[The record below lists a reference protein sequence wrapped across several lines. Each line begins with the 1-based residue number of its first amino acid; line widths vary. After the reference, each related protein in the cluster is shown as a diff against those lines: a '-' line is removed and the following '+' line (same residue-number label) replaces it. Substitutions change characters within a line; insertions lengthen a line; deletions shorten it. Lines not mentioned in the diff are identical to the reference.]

1 LKNIEMRFTIYDLR
15 FTIYDCGL
23 RIADFRLQILPSGN
37 WFISELGNW
46 FCNDCEQQ
54 NDKMNRQILKYAA
67 LILIILGL
75 IGFISETAPLWSRYA
90 TLGLGL
96 LLLLLSFIGKSG
108 K

>member
-1 LKNIEMRFTIYDLR
+1 LQ
-15 FTIYDCGL
+15 
-23 RIADFRLQILPSGN
+23 IADFRLQILAGGN

-46 FCNDCEQQ
+46 LCNEFEQQ
-54 NDKMNRQILKYAA
+54 NVEMNRQILTYAA

-96 LLLLLSFIGKSG
+96 VLLLLSFIGKSG

>member
-1 LKNIEMRFTIYDLR
+1 MRDLR
-15 FTIYDCGL
+15 FTIYDCDCRL
-23 RIADFRLQILPSGN
+23 QIADFRLQILATRN
-37 WFISELGNW
+37 WL
-46 FCNDCEQQ
+46 CNDCVQQ
-54 NDKMNRQILKYAA
+54 NVDMNRQVLKYAA

-96 LLLLLSFIGKSG
+96 VLLLLSFIGKSG